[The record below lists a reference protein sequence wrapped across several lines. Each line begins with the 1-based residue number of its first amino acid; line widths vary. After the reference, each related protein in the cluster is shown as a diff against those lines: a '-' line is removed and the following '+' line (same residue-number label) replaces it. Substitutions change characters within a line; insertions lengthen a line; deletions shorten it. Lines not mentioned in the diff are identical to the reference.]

1 MGSVRIR
8 NGYYPYYLSC
18 SDGRHFAGERC
29 WMCQAGAKRENGEYF
44 QWKVKSDWKWNQ
56 IFWICNSVHKSKH
69 FTNLTT
75 HQQGTLNHQF
85 IKKHF
90 FQGGLPWCKEEQLL
104 FLIESAIYSKTA
116 LSSFS
121 YLVFKGNII
130 STTGPQLRH
139 LVNHCCCPMS
149 SSASRNDDK
158 YKNSTF
164 AAWEIKDNDQ
174 FILCFPIDVDWK
186 CCHRTVVE
194 IPNPY
199 HLPVSSLKE
208 HRHMFKEG
216 ESVLLESWTIRLCD
230 NPSPCSSANLSETWS
245 TCFFWGFTFRQDFVQ
260 ECVFY
265 RFVREFT
272 RRKH

>member
-1 MGSVRIR
+1 MFRWETFCWGKMLNASSW
-8 NGYYPYYLSC
+8 GEE
-18 SDGRHFAGERC
+18 GER
-29 WMCQAGAKRENGEYF
+29 GVFSVKGEK
-44 QWKVKSDWKWNQ
+44 WLKMKSNILNLQFCTQ
-56 IFWICNSVHKSKH
+56 IKTLHQLDHTPTRYIESPIHK
-69 FTNLTT
+69 
-75 HQQGTLNHQF
+75 
-85 IKKHF
+85 KKHF

-104 FLIESAIYSKTA
+104 FLIENAIYLKTA
-116 LSSFS
+116 LNSFS

-139 LVNHCCCPMS
+139 LVNHCCCPMP

-230 NPSPCSSANLSETWS
+230 NPSPCSSSWSETWS
-245 TCFFWGFTFRQDFVQ
+245 TCFIG
-260 ECVFY
+260 VFFQTGL
-265 RFVREFT
+265 RSRMCLWSFFVREFT
-272 RRKH
+272 RRKHWWEPDISEN